1 MVRGM
6 KRPRLLFLSLGALV
20 ASMALFTPLGAAE
33 GFMPSA
39 SAAAAAPETWHF
51 LHAGE
56 LEAKK
61 ILPPPPAP
69 GSLAAQADLETVLH
83 VQAARTPEQV
93 AWAKF
98 VEHDDLFK
106 NARVL
111 GDWFT
116 AENLPFL
123 AAFFHQVDDD
133 GDLIFSDVKTLYF
146 RPRPPFA
153 DSRVHPCV
161 ELKTTG
167 SYPSGHSS
175 QAWMW
180 AGLLAE
186 IFPEKRTEI
195 LDRARD
201 VAWGRVIGGVHYPS
215 DLVAGKVVGEAYLAL
230 ARKNAAF
237 RARWAECQQEIST
250 AARGAADSAPAPGA
264 PRSR

>member
-6 KRPRLLFLSLGALV
+6 KWLRSWSFSWWGFV
-20 ASMALFTPLGAAE
+20 AVTALFTPWRVGAAE
-33 GFMPSA
+33 GFMPAA
-39 SAAAAAPETWHF
+39 SAAAAVQAAPAAWHF
-51 LHAGE
+51 LHVGE
-56 LEAKK
+56 LDPKK

-98 VEHDDLFK
+98 IEHDDLFK

-111 GDWFT
+111 GDWFS
-116 AENLPFL
+116 AENLPFT
-123 AAFFHQVDDD
+123 AEFFHQIDDD
-133 GDLIFSDVKTLYF
+133 GGLIFGDVKTLYP
-146 RPRPPFA
+146 RQRPPFA
-153 DSRVHPCV
+153 DARVQPCV

-186 IFPEKRTEI
+186 IFPEKRTEL

-201 VAWGRVIGGVHYPS
+201 VAWGRVIGGVHYPT
-215 DLVAGKVVGEAYLAL
+215 DTIGGKLLGDAIVAELLKLPAVQEAIRHCRAEAEPFL
-230 ARKNAAF
+230 RKKAA
-237 RARWAECQQEIST
+237 
-250 AARGAADSAPAPGA
+250 
-264 PRSR
+264 

>member
-201 VAWGRVIGGVHYPS
+201 VAWGRVIGGVHYPT
-215 DLVAGKVVGEAYLAL
+215 DTIGGKLLGDAIVAELLKLPAVQEAI
-230 ARKNAAF
+230 RKCRAEAEPFLRKKAA
-237 RARWAECQQEIST
+237 
-250 AARGAADSAPAPGA
+250 
-264 PRSR
+264 

>member
-1 MVRGM
+1 M
-6 KRPRLLFLSLGALV
+6 
-20 ASMALFTPLGAAE
+20 
-33 GFMPSA
+33 
-39 SAAAAAPETWHF
+39 
-51 LHAGE
+51 
-56 LEAKK
+56 
-61 ILPPPPAP
+61 
-69 GSLAAQADLETVLH
+69 
-83 VQAARTPEQV
+83 

-201 VAWGRVIGGVHYPS
+201 VDWGRVIGGVHYPT
-215 DLVAGKVVGEAYLAL
+215 DTIGGKLLGDAIVAELLKLPAVQEAI
-230 ARKNAAF
+230 RKCRAEAEPILRKKAA
-237 RARWAECQQEIST
+237 
-250 AARGAADSAPAPGA
+250 
-264 PRSR
+264 

>member
-1 MVRGM
+1 MLSAMTHFRSSS
-6 KRPRLLFLSLGALV
+6 RIWFLLTAAV
-20 ASMALFTPLGAAE
+20 LFSPLRAAE
-33 GFMPSA
+33 GFMPAA
-39 SAAAAAPETWHF
+39 SATAAVATAETWHF

-56 LEAKK
+56 LETKK

-98 VEHDDLFK
+98 IAHDDLFK

-116 AENLPFL
+116 AQNLPFL
-123 AAFFHQVDDD
+123 AEFFHQVDDD
-133 GDLIFSDVKTLYF
+133 GDLIFGDVKTLYP

-153 DSRVHPCV
+153 DPRVQPCV

-186 IFPEKRTEI
+186 IFPEKRTEL

-201 VAWGRVIGGVHYPS
+201 VAWGRVIGGVHYPT
-215 DLVAGKVVGEAYLAL
+215 DTIGGKLLGDAIVAELLKLPAVQEAI
-230 ARKNAAF
+230 RKCRAEAEPFLRKKAA
-237 RARWAECQQEIST
+237 
-250 AARGAADSAPAPGA
+250 
-264 PRSR
+264 

>member
-1 MVRGM
+1 MVRDM
-6 KRPRLLFLSLGALV
+6 KRLRFLSFALWALV
-20 ASMALFTPLGAAE
+20 APATLSVPVRAAE
-33 GFMPSA
+33 GFMPA
-39 SAAAAAPETWHF
+39 AKANATKAAAAAAPETWHF

-56 LEAKK
+56 LDAKK

-98 VEHDDLFK
+98 IEHDDLFK
-106 NARVL
+106 NSRVL

-133 GDLIFSDVKTLYF
+133 GDLIFGDVKTLYP

-201 VAWGRVIGGVHYPS
+201 VAWGRVIGGVHYPT
-215 DLVAGKVVGEAYLAL
+215 DTIGGKLLGDAIVAELLKLPAVQEAIRQCRAEAEPFL
-230 ARKNAAF
+230 RKKAA
-237 RARWAECQQEIST
+237 
-250 AARGAADSAPAPGA
+250 
-264 PRSR
+264 

>member
-1 MVRGM
+1 M
-6 KRPRLLFLSLGALV
+6 KPLRLPPALVFLAAAELALFL
-20 ASMALFTPLGAAE
+20 PLRAAE
-33 GFMPSA
+33 KFMPAKAAA
-39 SAAAAAPETWHF
+39 SAAAPARETWHF

-56 LEAKK
+56 LDPKK

-98 VEHDDLFK
+98 IEHDELFK

-111 GDWFT
+111 GDWFS
-116 AENLPFL
+116 AENLPFT
-123 AAFFHQVDDD
+123 AEFFRQIDDD
-133 GDLIFSDVKTLYF
+133 GDLIFGDVKTLYP
-146 RPRPPFA
+146 RQRPPFA
-153 DSRVHPCV
+153 DSRVQPCV

-186 IFPEKRTEI
+186 IFPEKRTEL

-201 VAWGRVIGGVHYPS
+201 VAWGRVIGGVHYPT
-215 DLVAGKVVGEAYLAL
+215 DTIGGKLLGDAIVAELLKLPAVQAAIRKCRAEAEPFL
-230 ARKNAAF
+230 RKKAA
-237 RARWAECQQEIST
+237 
-250 AARGAADSAPAPGA
+250 
-264 PRSR
+264 